1 MAPAYHQLDTYNRVR
16 HGGPVRDRRRRW
28 PRIMTTHLPS
38 PLPYGNRRLSV
49 CEPSGEET
57 PAVPLTCPS
66 LPLAPFKDPAM
77 TAVFPVAPRP
87 PIPPSPS
94 PVSPRP
100 SKSFHCSF
108 RAWPDATA
116 SRRSADGCCLQP
128 LGPVSPPSLAAC
140 PSYLAPDPWMLTRS
154 CLSPLVSETWDKPST
169 DAIGGGTRGPPA
181 GLSELGKAGDG
192 SLSWPL

>member
-77 TAVFPVAPRP
+77 TAVFPVAPVHPFLP
-87 PIPPSPS
+87 PPPPFPLALPSPS
-94 PVSPRP
+94 TAPSVHGQMQPRRAAARTDAACSPLALCLPLPLPRARHIWPPILGCSPGPACPPSYQRRGTSPRP
-100 SKSFHCSF
+100 M
-108 RAWPDATA
+108 R
-116 SRRSADGCCLQP
+116 
-128 LGPVSPPSLAAC
+128 
-140 PSYLAPDPWMLTRS
+140 
-154 CLSPLVSETWDKPST
+154 
-169 DAIGGGTRGPPA
+169 
-181 GLSELGKAGDG
+181 
-192 SLSWPL
+192 